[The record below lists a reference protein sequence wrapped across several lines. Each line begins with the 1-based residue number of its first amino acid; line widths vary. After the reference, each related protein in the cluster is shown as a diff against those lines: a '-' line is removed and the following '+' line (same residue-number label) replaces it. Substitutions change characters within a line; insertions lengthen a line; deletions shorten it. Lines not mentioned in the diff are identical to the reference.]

1 MDLKEY
7 MAVKNN
13 LIENCLEELLT
24 KELEI
29 PIIEESMKYSVFA
42 GGKRLRPILAIMA
55 CELFDGSIEEVLPF
69 SCCIELIHTYS
80 LIHDDLPSMDNDD
93 FRRGKLTNH
102 KVYGEG
108 FAVLAGDALLNI
120 AYEIMLE
127 YIYKFNKPEYI
138 KAAYVISKAAGVT
151 GMVGGQYIDLYYENK
166 DITLDE
172 LNQMHDKKTGAMIKA
187 SLEIGAIIANA
198 KNDDIKRISLYG
210 QLIGRAFQIAD
221 DILDIKG
228 SKEKLGKTLG
238 KDAIGN
244 KSTYVSYYGLE
255 KSIEIAQSTV
265 NRAKDIINVYGN
277 KAKLLY
283 ELADYIVNRD
293 S

>member
-7 MAVKNN
+7 MTVKNN

-29 PIIEESMKYSVFA
+29 PIIEESMKYSIFA

-93 FRRGKLTNH
+93 FRRGKPTNH
-102 KVYGEG
+102 KVFGEG
-108 FAVLAGDALLNI
+108 FAVLAGDALLNT

-255 KSIEIAQSTV
+255 KSIEIAQSTI
-265 NRAKDIINVYGN
+265 NRAKDIISVYGN